1 MSEDA
6 LLHVRV
12 WVCEWLSVTVFR
24 GKNIITKPESC
35 LRDRQNIHK
44 KKKKKEKK
52 KNGGRFATPAAV
64 CAGVHR
70 SRRVR
75 NYSEWIPPGQN
86 EASSAADLVPHSQPF
101 RGAEYYHTVVV
112 FPL

>member
-44 KKKKKEKK
+44 KKKKKKRKK
-52 KNGGRFATPAAV
+52 T
-64 CAGVHR
+64 AGVLR
-70 SRRVR
+70 LLLQCAQVF
-75 NYSEWIPPGQN
+75 IV
-86 EASSAADLVPHSQPF
+86 ADV
-101 RGAEYYHTVVV
+101 
-112 FPL
+112 